1 LYNEDL
7 IEVSVPALIM
17 IRRNFLRSL
26 GIIGIAAMG
35 IFYFIDNSLT
45 RRIFYKIQGLFR
57 SPAKL
62 PPDNERTEVELQDE
76 GYNISVEMALNSRC
90 TSDYDGNPK
99 RFHWGIFDRTK
110 KLSEAQ
116 VKEIVSL
123 ARIPRFTNRRV
134 EIQYESNILT
144 FIIDN
149 KASGPLRDF
158 LMVESGMQQQAIGL
172 ICAALGVGMVFSNM
186 GKDGTSISEK
196 DYAPIKIKLDAMKP
210 TYDGSF
216 WNNAS
221 PTGRKSWLKGNLPE
235 PVRNGDKPLLSVL
248 ESLQTENKVGK
259 KATDISISQL
269 LWAARGRTPHWY
281 KSRPWGMT
289 IPTWGGDQNI
299 SNIYLISNY
308 QLARY
313 VNWQKNKPAHST
325 DVLNE
330 IDTETYEELT
340 NLFPDYNCFI
350 VIGKNENF
358 GRALWEVGY
367 QLLNLILQSQTLN
380 LDYKAILLNEHQKN
394 IFQSLG
400 IKNPVSLLSLKK
412 KSKNI

>member
-1 LYNEDL
+1 
-7 IEVSVPALIM
+7 M

-45 RRIFYKIQGLFR
+45 RRIFYKIEGLFR

-62 PPDNERTEVELQDE
+62 PPDNERTEVELPDE

-99 RFHWGIFDRTK
+99 RFHWGMFDRTK

-123 ARIPRFTNRRV
+123 ARIPRFTDRGV
-134 EIQYESNILT
+134 EIQHESNTLT

-196 DYAPIKIKLDAMKP
+196 DYGTIKIKLGAMKP
-210 TYDGSF
+210 SYSGSF
-216 WNNAS
+216 WSNAS
-221 PTGRKSWLKGNLPE
+221 PSGRKFWRKGNLPE
-235 PVRNGDKPLLSVL
+235 PVRKGDKPLLSVL
-248 ESLQTENKVGK
+248 DRLKTENRGGKVSSD
-259 KATDISISQL
+259 APLSQL
-269 LWAARGRTPHWY
+269 LWAARGRTAHWY

-299 SNIYLISNY
+299 SSIYLISNY

-330 IDTETYEELT
+330 IDTETYDELT

-367 QLLNLILQSQTLN
+367 QLLNLILQAQTLN
-380 LDYKAILLNEHQKN
+380 LDYKAILLDKDQKLPFKN
-394 IFQSLG
+394 IG
-400 IKNPVSLLSLKK
+400 IKDPISLILLKK
-412 KSKNI
+412 GNKK